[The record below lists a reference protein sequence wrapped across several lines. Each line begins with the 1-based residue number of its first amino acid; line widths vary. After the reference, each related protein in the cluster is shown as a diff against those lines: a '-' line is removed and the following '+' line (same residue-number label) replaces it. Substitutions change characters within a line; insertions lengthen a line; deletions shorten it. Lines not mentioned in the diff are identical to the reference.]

1 MGVFHCHILPC
12 SKPECHQ
19 WPVQTKILWRNCPAT
34 PHHRPVSIF
43 QVVPRSVRFA
53 KPADI
58 NLGTIRNRSLRG
70 SEKSHK
76 QNGLSRKRFHNR
88 SRTSARKSLRP
99 GTLAYSNLPFHVFH
113 ESVEGEATAR
123 NIQISII
130 PSCCSL
136 MSQLEDPAN
145 HKVGS
150 VFRKLM

>member
-1 MGVFHCHILPC
+1 MFKTRVSPVACSNKNPLEELPSHAAPSAC
-12 SKPECHQ
+12 LDLPGG
-19 WPVQTKILWRNCPAT
+19 A
-34 PHHRPVSIF
+34 
-43 QVVPRSVRFA
+43 RSVRFA

-145 HKVGS
+145 HKFGS

>member
-1 MGVFHCHILPC
+1 VFHCHILPC

-70 SEKSHK
+70 SEK
-76 QNGLSRKRFHNR
+76 RFHNR

-99 GTLAYSNLPFHVFH
+99 GTPAYSNLPFHVFH

-130 PSCCSL
+130 PSCCCCCSL
-136 MSQLEDPAN
+136 MGQLEDPAN
-145 HKVGS
+145 HKFGS